1 MLIYR
6 VHDPWENDEQFDRE
20 EASRLKEKDKKE
32 RNTDG

>member
-6 VHDPWENDEQFDRE
+6 VYNPWENDEQFDRE
-20 EASRLKEKDKKE
+20 KGPGLKAKNKKE